1 MTQLWLIVVSTVLV
15 NNLVL
20 TRFLGL
26 CPMMGSTRSVSSAVA
41 MSFATTF
48 VLTLTAGLTWLVQYF
63 ILAPFGM
70 THLRLLAFILVIAAL
85 VKFTDYM
92 IRELDPMLHRVLG
105 LYLPLI
111 TSNCAILGVALL
123 NVFEARTFAQSLAY
137 GLGASLG
144 FALVLIIFA
153 GARERLNAAD
163 VPYAFR
169 GPGIALVTAGILSLA
184 FMGFAGFGDT

>member
-1 MTQLWLIVVSTVLV
+1 MSQLWLIVVSTVLV

-26 CPMMGSTRSVSSAVA
+26 CPMMGSTRSVASAVA

-48 VLTLTAGLTWLVQYF
+48 VLTLTAGLTWLAQHF
-63 ILAPFGM
+63 LLEPFGL
-70 THLRLLAFILVIAAL
+70 TSLRLLAFILVIAAL
-85 VKFTDYM
+85 VKVTDNM
-92 IRELDPMLHRVLG
+92 VRELNPMLHRVLG

-123 NVFEARTFAQSLAY
+123 NVFEARSFAQSIAY
-137 GLGASLG
+137 GLGASIG

-153 GARERLNAAD
+153 GARERLSAAD
-163 VPYAFR
+163 VPLAFR

-184 FMGFAGFGDT
+184 FMGFAGFGGT